1 MKVGDLVAE
10 KSGGGYTVNPRY
22 GLVTGRSYGDRVS
35 VLWTDGTEEDVDP
48 HYLELVSSAANNNN
62 PA

>member
-1 MKVGDLVAE
+1 MKIGDFVALTHP
-10 KSGGGYTVNPRY
+10 SPRY

-48 HYLELVSSAANNNN
+48 HYLELVSRATNNNN
-62 PA
+62 PV